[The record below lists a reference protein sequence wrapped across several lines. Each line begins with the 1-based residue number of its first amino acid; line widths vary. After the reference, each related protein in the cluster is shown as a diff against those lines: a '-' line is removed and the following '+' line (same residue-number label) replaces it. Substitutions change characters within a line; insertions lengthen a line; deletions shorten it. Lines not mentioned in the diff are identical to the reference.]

1 MIEHVFF
8 YLAFCF
14 ILTHEMDAV
23 RLKEWR
29 MLPFLSRLNENTGYV
44 VFTALHVPLYLLLLL
59 GLFRDI
65 DGGINRALV
74 ISLDSFFVI
83 HIFLHLILMRHDFNQ
98 FKSLFSWVL
107 ILGAG
112 IFGLLDLF
120 VGA

>member
-8 YLAFCF
+8 YLALCF

-59 GLFRDI
+59 GLFRDM
-65 DGGINRALV
+65 DDGINRALV
-74 ISLDSFFVI
+74 VGLDSFLVI
-83 HIFLHLILMRHDFNQ
+83 HIFLHILLMRHDFNQ